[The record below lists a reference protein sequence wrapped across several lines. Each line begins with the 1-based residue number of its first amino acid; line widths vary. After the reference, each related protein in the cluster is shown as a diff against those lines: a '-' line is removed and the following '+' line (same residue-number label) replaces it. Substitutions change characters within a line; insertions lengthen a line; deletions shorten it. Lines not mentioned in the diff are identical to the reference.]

1 MAVRFLSSQMQNDP
15 WSPVSEGAFPS
26 PSESQQ
32 HVCVSIED
40 GVPSLDAFLGQ
51 QSDLICSRPRN
62 TGNPFL
68 AARPCPPTINEIR
81 ALTNQNVASQNPFM

>member
-32 HVCVSIED
+32 D